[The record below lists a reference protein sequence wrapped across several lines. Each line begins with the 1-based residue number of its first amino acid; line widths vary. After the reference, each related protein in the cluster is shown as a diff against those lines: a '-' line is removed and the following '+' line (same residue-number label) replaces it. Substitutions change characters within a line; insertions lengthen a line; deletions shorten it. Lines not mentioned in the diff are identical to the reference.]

1 MSTESETTRFHF
13 STLVDRVSAPRQ
25 QWGALSDSTRDN
37 TDDLGFD
44 QVVERL
50 RTVVARLEQ
59 GNLSLEESLAAY
71 ESGVNL
77 ARRGHSLLDNVE
89 KRVEMLVRDA
99 GGDAVVPLDSAD

>member
-1 MSTESETTRFHF
+1 MTDFHARDNNGR
-13 STLVDRVSAPRQ
+13 TLADT
-25 QWGALSDSTRDN
+25 GKDN

-50 RTVVARLEQ
+50 RDVVGKLEQ

-71 ESGVNL
+71 ESGVSL

-99 GGDAVVPLDSAD
+99 GGDAVVPLDGSD